1 MKMKY
6 VVAFGSNL
14 GDREKNIKDAVS
26 ALDRTVGTKVLQVS
40 AIYETEPIDCTDDL
54 SYLNGCLVAESS
66 FSPNEMLGIL
76 LGIESAMGRERPYF
90 NAPRIIDM
98 DLIFAFDG
106 EKEVKVSSENLT
118 LPHPRAMQRN
128 FVLTPLADIFC
139 DKNIFGVCDFSKEFS
154 SVQDQKIEKTD
165 IEIR

>member
-1 MKMKY
+1 MKY

-40 AIYETEPIDCTDDL
+40 EIYETEPIDCADDL

-139 DKNIFGVCDFSKEFS
+139 DKNIFGVCDFSKELS
-154 SVQDQKIEKTD
+154 SVQDQKIEKID